1 MENSSFLTGIGEFL
15 AGAGNLYLFIAVT
28 GSVIFAL
35 QFIMTVAGIHSD
47 VELDGA
53 GFDVDSHDISD
64 IQGLNFF
71 SLKAIVAFVTFFG
84 WGGYFYGHLG
94 WTGLAI
100 AFGCGLI
107 MMFLTAL
114 VVSLL
119 LKMQQS
125 GNITPAELVGQR
137 GTVYLTV
144 PGRARPGR
152 HGDRDAARAARGR
165 SAPGP
170 TTNSKPARRLSSPK
184 TSAAA
189 ASSWSKAEVEP
200 Q

>member
-15 AGAGNLYLFIAVT
+15 AGAGNLYLFIDVT

-144 PGRARPGR
+144 PAGRAPGGMVTVTLPGCTR
-152 HGDRDAARAARGR
+152 QVSARADDE
-165 SAPGP
+165 
-170 TTNSKPARRLSSPK
+170 LK
-184 TSAAA
+184 TGTAVVISENLGGG
-189 ASSWSKAEVEP
+189 SFLVVKS
-200 Q
+200 

>member
-1 MENSSFLTGIGEFL
+1 MENSRFLTGIGEFL

-53 GFDVDSHDISD
+53 SFDVDSHDISD

-144 PGRARPGR
+144 PAGRAPGGMVTVTLPGCTR
-152 HGDRDAARAARGR
+152 QVSARAD
-165 SAPGP
+165 
-170 TTNSKPARRLSSPK
+170 NELK
-184 TSAAA
+184 TGTAVVISENLGGG
-189 ASSWSKAEVEP
+189 SFLVVKS
-200 Q
+200 

>member
-1 MENSSFLTGIGEFL
+1 MENSSFLTGIGELL

-144 PGRARPGR
+144 PAGRAPGGMVTVTLPGCTR
-152 HGDRDAARAARGR
+152 QVSARAD
-165 SAPGP
+165 
-170 TTNSKPARRLSSPK
+170 NELK
-184 TSAAA
+184 TGTAVVISENLGGG
-189 ASSWSKAEVEP
+189 SFLVVKS
-200 Q
+200 

>member
-47 VELDGA
+47 VELDGT

-144 PGRARPGR
+144 PAGRAPGGMVTVTLPGCTR
-152 HGDRDAARAARGR
+152 QVSARADDE
-165 SAPGP
+165 
-170 TTNSKPARRLSSPK
+170 LK
-184 TSAAA
+184 TGTAVVISENLGGG
-189 ASSWSKAEVEP
+189 SFLVVKS
-200 Q
+200 

>member
-15 AGAGNLYLFIAVT
+15 ASAGNLYLFIAVT

-144 PGRARPGR
+144 PAGRAPGGMVTVTLPGCTR
-152 HGDRDAARAARGR
+152 QVSARADDE
-165 SAPGP
+165 
-170 TTNSKPARRLSSPK
+170 LK
-184 TSAAA
+184 TGTAVVISENLGGG
-189 ASSWSKAEVEP
+189 SFLVVKS
-200 Q
+200 

>member
-1 MENSSFLTGIGEFL
+1 
-15 AGAGNLYLFIAVT
+15 
-28 GSVIFAL
+28 
-35 QFIMTVAGIHSD
+35 
-47 VELDGA
+47 
-53 GFDVDSHDISD
+53 
-64 IQGLNFF
+64 
-71 SLKAIVAFVTFFG
+71 
-84 WGGYFYGHLG
+84 
-94 WTGLAI
+94 
-100 AFGCGLI
+100 

-152 HGDRDAARAARGR
+152 HGDRDAAGLHAAR
-165 SAPGP
+165 SAPGQ

-184 TSAAA
+184 ISAAA

>member
-84 WGGYFYGHLG
+84 WGGSFYGHLG

-144 PGRARPGR
+144 PAGRAPGGMVTVTLPGCTR
-152 HGDRDAARAARGR
+152 QVSARADDE
-165 SAPGP
+165 
-170 TTNSKPARRLSSPK
+170 LK
-184 TSAAA
+184 TGTAVVISENLGGG
-189 ASSWSKAEVEP
+189 SFLVVKS
-200 Q
+200 

>member
-28 GSVIFAL
+28 GFVIFAL

-144 PGRARPGR
+144 PAGRAPGGMVTVTLPGCTR
-152 HGDRDAARAARGR
+152 QVSARAD
-165 SAPGP
+165 
-170 TTNSKPARRLSSPK
+170 NELK
-184 TSAAA
+184 TGTAVVISENLGGG
-189 ASSWSKAEVEP
+189 SFLVVKS
-200 Q
+200 

>member
-1 MENSSFLTGIGEFL
+1 MENSSFLTGIGELL

-28 GSVIFAL
+28 GSVIFAP
-35 QFIMTVAGIHSD
+35 QFIMTGAGIHSD

-144 PGRARPGR
+144 PAGRAPGGMVTVTLPGCTR
-152 HGDRDAARAARGR
+152 QVSARAD
-165 SAPGP
+165 
-170 TTNSKPARRLSSPK
+170 NELK
-184 TSAAA
+184 TGTAVVISENLGGG
-189 ASSWSKAEVEP
+189 SFLVVKS
-200 Q
+200 

>member
-1 MENSSFLTGIGEFL
+1 MENSSFLTGIGEYL

-107 MMFLTAL
+107 MMFLTTL

-144 PGRARPGR
+144 PAGRAPGGMVTVTLPGCTR
-152 HGDRDAARAARGR
+152 QVSARADDE
-165 SAPGP
+165 
-170 TTNSKPARRLSSPK
+170 LK
-184 TSAAA
+184 TGTAVVISENLGGG
-189 ASSWSKAEVEP
+189 SFLVVKS
-200 Q
+200 

>member
-35 QFIMTVAGIHSD
+35 QFIMPVAGIHSD

-144 PGRARPGR
+144 PAGRAPGGMVTVTLPGCTR
-152 HGDRDAARAARGR
+152 QVSARADDE
-165 SAPGP
+165 
-170 TTNSKPARRLSSPK
+170 LK
-184 TSAAA
+184 TGTAVVISENLGGG
-189 ASSWSKAEVEP
+189 SFLVVKS
-200 Q
+200 

>member
-47 VELDGA
+47 VERDGA
-53 GFDVDSHDISD
+53 GFE
-64 IQGLNFF
+64 GLNFF

-144 PGRARPGR
+144 PAGRAPGGMVTVTLPGCTR
-152 HGDRDAARAARGR
+152 QVSARADDE
-165 SAPGP
+165 
-170 TTNSKPARRLSSPK
+170 LK
-184 TSAAA
+184 TGTAVVISENLGGG
-189 ASSWSKAEVEP
+189 SFLVVKS
-200 Q
+200 

>member
-119 LKMQQS
+119 LTMQQA

-144 PGRARPGR
+144 PAGRAPGGMVTVTLPGCTR
-152 HGDRDAARAARGR
+152 QVSARADDE
-165 SAPGP
+165 
-170 TTNSKPARRLSSPK
+170 LK
-184 TSAAA
+184 TGTAVVISENLGGG
-189 ASSWSKAEVEP
+189 SFLVVKS
-200 Q
+200 